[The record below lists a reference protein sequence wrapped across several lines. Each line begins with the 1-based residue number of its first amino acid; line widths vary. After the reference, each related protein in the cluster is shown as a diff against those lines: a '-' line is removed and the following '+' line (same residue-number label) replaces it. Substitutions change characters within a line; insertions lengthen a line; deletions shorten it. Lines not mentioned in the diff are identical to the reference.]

1 MKLVAHEAQDLRE
14 LTLSCVNSITNMAY
28 FRTHAKDPELKAMID
43 RHFPFHVQDYNMKV
57 EFLTKSPGAQTSL
70 PLPDLNVTLR
80 SYHESPAAAYSAV
93 TPRTDIQEFSDQEI
107 ATAYLLTL
115 KRAGREYA
123 WAAMEAAHP
132 EVRLFLE
139 DAFRMSCRHA
149 YDVWQWMVKR
159 GYYPVETAPAED
171 TAIMGQMFQVIQSPL
186 GPTPLT
192 TMPQ

>member
-1 MKLVAHEAQDLRE
+1 
-14 LTLSCVNSITNMAY
+14 
-28 FRTHAKDPELKAMID
+28 MID

-57 EFLTKSPGAQTSL
+57 EFLTKMGGAQTKL
-70 PLPDLNVTLR
+70 PLPDLNVALN
-80 SYHESPAAAYSAV
+80 SYHESPAANYSPL
-93 TPRTDIQEFSDQEI
+93 TPRTDAQDFTDQEI

-123 WAAMEAAHP
+123 WSAMEASHP

-159 GYYPVETAPAED
+159 GYYPVETAPQENQ
-171 TAIMGQMFQVIQSPL
+171 AIMGQMFQVIQSPI
-186 GPTPLT
+186 GNTP
-192 TMPQ
+192 MQ